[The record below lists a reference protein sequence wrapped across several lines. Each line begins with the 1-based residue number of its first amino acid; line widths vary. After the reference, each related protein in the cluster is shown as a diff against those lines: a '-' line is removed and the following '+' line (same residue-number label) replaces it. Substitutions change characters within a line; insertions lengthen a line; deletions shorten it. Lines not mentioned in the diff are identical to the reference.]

1 MNTKMQKY
9 YSITIYNTFGAGL
22 QDNFL
27 GKSIFILCINKYY
40 SKKDP
45 QISPELSDSI
55 DKSIEQPL
63 SSKESIHLA
72 AQI

>member
-1 MNTKMQKY
+1 MNIKMQKY
-9 YSITIYNTFGAGL
+9 YSITTYNTFGAGL

-27 GKSIFILCINKYY
+27 GNSIFILCIN
-40 SKKDP
+40 KKDP